1 MLSSISFT
9 FHFVIKCHYIQSI
22 NCFNFNLIIINRQDV
37 TILYYYIIYSFYQD
51 AEKGQLERET
61 CDMRVGNYRCDEIK
75 DGTVIIKHNGENAT
89 KDENVNEDLLDAEE
103 L

>member
-37 TILYYYIIYSFYQD
+37 TILYYYIIYFYNLNLFD
-51 AEKGQLERET
+51 FE
-61 CDMRVGNYRCDEIK
+61 NK
-75 DGTVIIKHNGENAT
+75 DLIY
-89 KDENVNEDLLDAEE
+89 LLVKV